1 MSKLIRGTQVPL
13 IISSIKNFQP
23 RQIHVRSF
31 HNLYISQSRMHTI
44 LKYLTLTRIVI
55 CASLLSHGFSA
66 QANETE
72 LAQDREWLDLL
83 HYHRIGLFS
92 VFESQADDP
101 RFFFAKTGKSD
112 PHAELVATLKALE
125 ASDYANDSPI
135 CRFPARLHWLQSK
148 GYLQDK
154 DIAQCLKFQDWYS
167 KIDAKSLT
175 LAFPAAYLNSPS
187 SMYGHTF
194 IRINRKQG
202 NNPLLD
208 YSINYAA
215 NADPEDNELVFSYKG
230 LSGGYPGVFSVLPYY
245 QKIKEYSFLEARDVW
260 EYDLALTE
268 EEVAQFVRHTWEIQN
283 THFDYYFF
291 TENCSYHLLTLLDA
305 ASPRLHLSDAFSVS
319 AIPADTVRVI
329 ERAGIVA
336 DTHFRPSTMS
346 LMTHMLE
353 NTDDEIQAKAKTI
366 VEEDVDLISTI
377 EDINTLEQAKT
388 LELAYQYS
396 RYLSVRKK
404 QEQKKQ
410 SQKAITIL
418 SARSKIPEN
427 QVFEDYPRPAYRD
440 DEGHNSSRIEAS
452 FGYNNELPFT
462 QIGIRAAYHDRLDNL
477 PGYLKGAKLEMFHA
491 QFRHSETA
499 DGKHKNTIER
509 IGLIDIASYS
519 PRNDFLSPISWEV
532 STGLKRP
539 DSERDELL
547 PFLSAGWGASYLWQN
562 QLFYALGIFD
572 LNLDNDID
580 KGHHVS
586 LGPKIGWLNQHEDWT
601 MNLELRQAFDVSG
614 ADFKLRAIEFG
625 IARRLEKDWQ
635 IRFNTAYSSHAK
647 PEQSDATFSETFS
660 LSLLHYF

>member
-1 MSKLIRGTQVPL
+1 
-13 IISSIKNFQP
+13 
-23 RQIHVRSF
+23 
-31 HNLYISQSRMHTI
+31 MHSTHHS
-44 LKYLTLTRIVI
+44 LPLTRYFI
-55 CASLLSHGFSA
+55 CALVFFIHSLPGHA
-66 QANETE
+66 DEAA
-72 LAQDREWLDLL
+72 LAQERQWLDLL
-83 HYHRIGLFS
+83 HYHQIGLFS
-92 VFESQADDP
+92 TFESQADDP
-101 RFFFAKTGKSD
+101 RFFFAETGKID
-112 PHAELVATLKALE
+112 PYAELLATLNAFE
-125 ASDYANDSPI
+125 ASDYAADSAL

-148 GYLQDK
+148 GYLLDK
-154 DIAQCLKFQDWYS
+154 DIENCTTFQDWYT

-215 NADPEDNELVFSYKG
+215 NADPTDNELVFSYKG
-230 LSGGYPGVFSVLPYY
+230 LTGGYPGVFSVLPYY

-260 EYDLALTE
+260 EYDLALTD

-305 ASPRLHLSDAFSVS
+305 ASPRLRLSEAFTVS

-329 ERAGIVA
+329 EQAGIVA

-353 NTDDEIQAKAKTI
+353 NTSDAVQTTARAI
-366 VEEDVDLISTI
+366 VEEDL
-377 EDINTLEQAKT
+377 DIVSSIQHKSSLEQAQT
-388 LELAYQYS
+388 LDLAYQYS

-404 QEQKKQ
+404 QDQKKQ
-410 SQKAITIL
+410 SQKAIGIL

-427 QVFEDYPRPAYRD
+427 QVFSDYPRPAYRD
-440 DEGHNSSRIEAS
+440 DQGHNSSRIEAS
-452 FGYNNELPFT
+452 FGYFNELPYT

-491 QFRHSETA
+491 QFRHRETA
-499 DGKHKNTIER
+499 DGKHSNEIER

-519 PRNDFLSPISWEV
+519 PRNAFLSPISWEV

-547 PFLSAGWGASYLWQN
+547 PFLSAGWGASYLWRN
-562 QLFYALGIFD
+562 QLFYVLGRFD
-572 LNLDNDID
+572 FNLDNDIE
-580 KGHHVS
+580 KGHHFS
-586 LGPKIGWLNQHEDWT
+586 LGPKIGWLSQYDNWT
-601 MNLELRQAFDVSG
+601 MNLEFSQGFDISG
-614 ADFKLRAIEFG
+614 AEFEQRDIEFG
-625 IARRLEKDWQ
+625 IARRLDKDWQ
-635 IRFNTAYSSHAK
+635 LRFSAGYASHAQPK
-647 PEQSDATFSETFS
+647 QSDKTFTENVS
-660 LSLLHYF
+660 LSLMHYF